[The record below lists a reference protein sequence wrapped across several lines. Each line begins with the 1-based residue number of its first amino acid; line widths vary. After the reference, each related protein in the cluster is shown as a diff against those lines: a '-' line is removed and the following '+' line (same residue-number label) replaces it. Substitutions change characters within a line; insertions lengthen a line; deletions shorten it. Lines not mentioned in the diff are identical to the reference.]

1 MVCTTDSACRGEN
14 QVGGVDEPAR
24 WSAVS
29 PHLNDRRGDPVHD
42 VCNLIGKLSQHAAI
56 VTEQRCE
63 GITRLGGRV
72 IQNAKYKMQMLRAST
87 KLCLH
92 FEFCILHSCIT
103 PCQTDTPSA
112 PVPETSRSR
121 TAASSSACAGSDR
134 PGIGAPRRRPGC
146 PLRGASIRPPCESD
160 RVCRRSAGR
169 RCGTSPRTRRGGCR
183 EVSR

>member
-63 GITRLGGRV
+63 GITRMGGM
-72 IQNAKYKMQMLRAST
+72 IHEMQNSKCKMQIQPCRCMGI
-87 KLCLH
+87 
-92 FEFCILHSCIT
+92 CILNL
-103 PCQTDTPSA
+103 A
-112 PVPETSRSR
+112 F
-121 TAASSSACAGSDR
+121 
-134 PGIGAPRRRPGC
+134 
-146 PLRGASIRPPCESD
+146 
-160 RVCRRSAGR
+160 
-169 RCGTSPRTRRGGCR
+169 
-183 EVSR
+183 